1 MHLILYT
8 SLGTTKQQVPEHQ
21 WWAKAHRNLGGHF
34 LGRLRGKN
42 PLHYAYFDPLSDG
55 LKNALNA
62 SHGEGFMF
70 GVSMRS
76 IMCCVRRFLCGLLLL
91 SLIAAT
97 AVAQSGNPI
106 KVGFSAQLTG
116 ALASSG
122 NANLLAQQ
130 IWAEEVNARGGLLNR
145 PVELVFYDDQT
156 NASLAPGIYAKLL
169 DVDKVD
175 LLMGAATN
183 IIVAAMPLII
193 ERNKLVMTLVAL
205 GVNDAFH
212 YPRYFQSASW
222 GPNARSILSESFFA
236 SARGLDPK
244 PQTVAL
250 VGADAEFSG
259 NVLEGARAN
268 AKQSGLRIVYDKT
281 YPPNTTDFAPVIR
294 AIAATSPDLVFIASY
309 PLDSVGLIRAAR
321 ELGLKTRLIGG
332 GMVGLQYASI
342 KSQLGENLNGVV
354 NYELW
359 APGSKMQFPV
369 IEEFL
374 KKYQARAREKGADQI
389 GYYQPPFAYAAMQV
403 LEQAITATG
412 SLDDGKLADYI
423 HGHTFKTIVGD
434 LAFDERGEWATPR
447 VLQVQ
452 FRDISG
458 NGLDQFIKGRTQV
471 ILYPA
476 EYKDGEL
483 RPFAK

>member
-1 MHLILYT
+1 VSGLTSIFHGILAV
-8 SLGTTKQQVPEHQ
+8 SL
-21 WWAKAHRNLGGHF
+21 LC
-34 LGRLRGKN
+34 RL
-42 PLHYAYFDPLSDG
+42 
-55 LKNALNA
+55 
-62 SHGEGFMF
+62 MV
-70 GVSMRS
+70 GV
-76 IMCCVRRFLCGLLLL
+76 
-91 SLIAAT
+91 AA
-97 AVAQSGNPI
+97 AQTETPI
-106 KVGFSAQLTG
+106 KIGFSAQLTG

-130 IWAEEVNARGGLLNR
+130 IWAEEVNSRGGLLNR
-145 PVELVFYDDQT
+145 PVELVYYDDQT

-183 IIVAAMPLII
+183 IIVAAMPLIV

-212 YPRYFQSASW
+212 HPRYFQTASW

-236 SARGLDPK
+236 AASDLTTK
-244 PQTVAL
+244 PRTVAL
-250 VGADAEFSG
+250 VGADAEFSS

-268 AKQSGLRIVYDKT
+268 AGKSNLRVVYDKS
-281 YPPNTTDFAPVIR
+281 YPPNTTDFSPVIR
-294 AIAATSPDLVFIASY
+294 AIAATNPDLVFVASY
-309 PLDSVGLIRAAR
+309 PLDSVGVVRAAR
-321 ELGLKTRLIGG
+321 ELGLKTQLIGG

-342 KSQLGENLNGVV
+342 KTQLGESLNGVV

-359 APGSKMQFPV
+359 VPGAKMKFPG
-369 IEEFL
+369 IEPFL
-374 KKYQARAREKGADQI
+374 QKYQARAREKGADQI

-423 HGHTFKTIVGD
+423 HIHTFKTIVGD
-434 LAFDERGEWATPR
+434 LAFDARGEWAKPR

-452 FRDISG
+452 FRNING
-458 NGLDQFIKGRTQV
+458 TGLDQFITGRTQV
-471 ILYPA
+471 ILYPS
-476 EYKDGEL
+476 EYKDGAPQ
-483 RPFAK
+483 PFTK